1 MGEGT
6 VENVVAAWTAVPLHG
21 VADDRPLPFPLF
33 LRTGD
38 DAHVL
43 YRKAG
48 DTVDAAHVGRLHA
61 EGVDRLFVRAE
72 DLPAYYARIEGSLQ
86 DVLLDKAVPIA
97 DRADVL
103 SGIARQV
110 VDELFSSPIERVGLR
125 RAQRV
130 IMAAG
135 TLLLRDGAAFAAV
148 RASLD
153 SKPELAAHGLRTSVL
168 TMGLA
173 RAVLGA
179 DAATVGEA
187 GLAGLLHDVG
197 RIGSDLGDADASH
210 ATRGAAALQKHGL
223 SATVVAAVRDHHE
236 RVDGSGKPQG
246 LRGGAASEL
255 GLLVGLA
262 DVFDDLH
269 TQRPPGTSLFDVLRV
284 LATTGRGRFDDRHA
298 QALVRLFRR

>member
-1 MGEGT
+1 MGEET
-6 VENVVAAWTAVPLHG
+6 AQTAVAAWTAVPLHG
-21 VADDRPLPFPLF
+21 LANDRPLPFPLF

-48 DTVDAAHVGRLHA
+48 DAVDAAHIGRLTA
-61 EGVDRLFVRAE
+61 EGLDQLFVRAE
-72 DLPAYYARIEGSLQ
+72 DLPAYYARIEGALQ
-86 DVLLDKAVPIA
+86 DVLLDKAVPL
-97 DRADVL
+97 DRRAEVL

-110 VDELFSSPIERVGLR
+110 VDELFSSPVERVGLR

-130 IMAAG
+130 VMAAG
-135 TLLLRDGAAFAAV
+135 TLLLRENKAFAAV
-148 RASLD
+148 RAALASEPD
-153 SKPELAAHGLRTSVL
+153 LAAHGLRTSVL
-168 TMGLA
+168 AMGLA

-197 RIGSDLGDADASH
+197 RIGADLGDGDVGHAARGADA
-210 ATRGAAALQKHGL
+210 LQRHGL

-236 RVDGSGKPQG
+236 RIDGSGKPQG
-246 LRGGAASEL
+246 LRGAAASEL

-284 LATTGRGRFDDRHA
+284 LATTGRGRFGDRHA